1 MLEDSCSLCR
11 ILPEISTINIKKFVS
26 RLVDDSLPQIH
37 SLIFDTRVQAYRA
50 TFWRRESILS
60 PIYKKKK
67 KKRRIYLKWLS
78 YSLKR
83 KIFFILFLR
92 LLSLSFSLILP
103 LSFISFPFCLI
114 LFSFSYAF
122 PRYAFFF
129 NSLFTQF

>member
-60 PIYKKKK
+60 LIYKKKK
-67 KKRRIYLKWLS
+67 EKKENIFEMIELLVKTQNLF
-78 YSLKR
+78 YSLSPSAFAFLLTHSSSLFYFFS
-83 KIFFILFLR
+83 ILFDFILI
-92 LLSLSFSLILP
+92 LLCFSAIC
-103 LSFISFPFCLI
+103 I
-114 LFSFSYAF
+114 
-122 PRYAFFF
+122 FF